1 MRYAY
6 YQMKPALLGFFMC
19 AILAAQPASL
29 EGTVVNQ
36 ATGQALAGVHVR
48 LITGDFSDSGADQ
61 IVYGAISDRAGHFSV
76 ANMKPGIYLV
86 ISERAGFVAV
96 PPAKPATPVA
106 FVPLKPGQHLAGY
119 KLEMTPHATISGRVV
134 DEYGDPV
141 QHVAV
146 QLEPVAGGAQIDPS
160 AGWQSNSTDDRGEFH
175 MVASPGRYYLKAP
188 NFPYQHEYAPEIR
201 TDGTSAAPY
210 AATYY
215 PSAASTSAASI
226 VQAAPGQEIAGL
238 EIRLTRQ
245 TAAAGVG
252 STFTISGIVT
262 GAPDNTVASVF
273 LQHGES
279 PGQMYYSQGGN
290 TGPDG
295 KFAFRGLQPGSYRLS
310 AHYSSGKTY
319 LLSQPVDLTLAS
331 SDQTNVQLVLAPAEE
346 ITGTLE
352 ITSDAPPAA
361 PAEKRTVRLDPA
373 SPFDTPGN
381 AGTTPGD
388 VDAKGAFRI
397 GNVAP
402 GRFVPVVDPL
412 PENAYIQSVTLDNM
426 PVPDNILD
434 FSHGVKGSHIKITVS
449 RDGAQVSGT
458 VLDKDGQPL
467 LSPLVIICLAS
478 DPNQLREMQPDN
490 QHQAIEGKYII
501 KAIRPGKYRLF
512 AIDVLTLAS
521 DAPDA
526 DPDDEEVMK
535 TLFNSAEEIEI
546 KPGDRIVKDLKAVD
560 KLPGKEPHAA
570 P

>member
-1 MRYAY
+1 
-6 YQMKPALLGFFMC
+6 MKPAFLGFLFC
-19 AILAAQPASL
+19 ATLAAQPASL

-36 ATGQALAGVHVR
+36 ATGQPIAGVHVR
-48 LITGDFSDSGADQ
+48 FVTGDFSDIQ
-61 IVYGAISDRAGHFSV
+61 IVYGAISDRAGQFSV
-76 ANMKPGIYLV
+76 TNMKPGLYV
-86 ISERAGFVAV
+86 VVAERTGFVAA
-96 PPAKPATPVA
+96 PSAKPATPVA

-146 QLEPVAGGAQIDPS
+146 QLEPASGSPQIDPF

-175 MVASPGRYYLKAP
+175 LVASPGRYYLKAP
-188 NFPYQHEYAPEIR
+188 NFPDQHEYAPEIR

-226 VQAAPGQEIAGL
+226 VQAAPGQDIAGL

-252 STFTISGIVT
+252 STFTISGIVI
-262 GAPDNTVASVF
+262 GAPDNTMASVF

-279 PGQMYYSQGGN
+279 PGQMYDSQGGN

-295 KFAFRGLQPGSYRLS
+295 KFVFRGMQPGAYRLS

-319 LLSQPVDLTLAS
+319 LQSQPVDLTLGS
-331 SDQTNVQLVLAPAEE
+331 SDQTNVQLVLAPPEE

-352 ITSDAPPAA
+352 ITGEAPPA

-373 SPFDTPGN
+373 SPFDTSGN
-381 AGTTPGD
+381 PETTPGE

-412 PENAYIQSVTLDNM
+412 PENAYIQSVTLDNA
-426 PVPDNILD
+426 PAPGNVLD
-434 FSHGVKGSHIKITVS
+434 FSRGVKGSHIKITVS
-449 RDGAQVSGT
+449 RNGAQVSGR

-467 LSPLVIICLAS
+467 VSPLVMIFLVT
-478 DPNQLREMQPDN
+478 DPKQLREMQPED
-490 QHQAIEGKYII
+490 QHRVTEGKYTI

-512 AIDVLTLAS
+512 AIDALSLFSSAT
-521 DAPDA
+521 DR
-526 DPDDEEVMK
+526 DPDDDEVMK
-535 TLFNSAEEIEI
+535 TFFNSAEEIEI
-546 KPGDRIVKDLKAVD
+546 KPGDRIVKDLKAID

-570 P
+570 Q